1 MIKLFSHGA
10 DPDGLGCV
18 VLASLAYLSLDVTL
32 CKDPNDLNE
41 TLEAFLDNHENEC
54 YDKIYITDLCPA
66 DKYVSLLEAQ
76 ATPVMIFDHHLT
88 SKKQLSKDYS
98 FVVSM
103 EEENGSLVCATSLFY
118 KYLLEQN
125 LIESD
130 AYVETFVEYTR
141 LHDTYDWKRVGNTLA
156 YELQTIFQFLGWN
169 GYIRHFHD
177 RCVSSKEFSYDKE
190 EQEWINLQRKRNKMA
205 LERLLKHLV
214 VTKYGD
220 ITYGSVIGEY
230 EYRNLLADEVGRLY
244 PDVDIVMLLAYNNE
258 SVSFRSLKDVPV
270 EPLAREYGG
279 GGHMRAAQCKLT
291 SENEQKLLR
300 KFIVK

>member
-18 VLASLAYLSLDVTL
+18 VLAYLSSSFVDVTL
-32 CKDPNDLNE
+32 CSDPNDLNNA
-41 TLEAFLDNHENEC
+41 LDDFLHNQENEN
-54 YDKIYITDLCPA
+54 YDQIYITDLCPS
-66 DKYVSLLEAQ
+66 DKYVSLLETQ

-103 EEENGSLVCATSLFY
+103 EEENGKLVCATSIFY
-118 KYLLEQN
+118 KYLLSQG
-125 LIESD
+125 LIKSD

-141 LHDTYDWKRVGNTLA
+141 LHDTYDWQRTGQTIA
-156 YELQTIFQFLGWN
+156 YELQTILQFLGWN
-169 GYIRHFHD
+169 GYIRHFRD
-177 RCVSSKEFSYDKE
+177 RCVSCEEFSYNKE
-190 EQEWINLQRKRNKMA
+190 EQEWIYLQKKRNKMA

-214 VTKYGD
+214 VTKHED

-244 PDVDIVMLLAYNNE
+244 PDVDIVILLAYNNE
-258 SVSFRSLKDVPV
+258 SVSFRSLKEIPV

-279 GGHMRAAQCKLT
+279 GGHLRAASCKLT
-291 SENEQKLLR
+291 PENEQKLIR